1 MTPQSVQTAAEA
13 LAQRGAIIAHHDEI
27 AGSLTIGSRVQI
39 FTPDAEDQ
47 TCELVIET
55 GDDLHAVFSALRG
68 RFQTRVQDLDAR
80 LHALGIDTSQLSS
93 LD

>member
-13 LAQRGAIIAHHDEI
+13 LAQRGTIIAHHDEI

-39 FTPDAEDQ
+39 FTPDGADQ

-55 GDDLHAVFSALRG
+55 GDDLHAVSSALRG
-68 RFQTRVQDLDAR
+68 RFQTRVRSLDAR
-80 LHALGIDTSQLSS
+80 LHELGVDTSQLSTI
-93 LD
+93 D